1 MQQPF
6 FHSGGYID
14 PTKIKPITLTIEM
27 TQARDTLVRGY
38 VRQVVERMVDQI
50 MPKGTQFDLKLDEKQ
65 PLRRVVIESPLSP
78 SNGFSFEDNQEYAR
92 RCMKDSLNRGE
103 APYASHL
110 LYTQML
116 DDFDPEERKLGMEA
130 GFLWGEAAPT
140 VAVYTDRGM
149 SSGMIEGIKRAQARG
164 ARIEF
169 RSLGE
174 AQ

>member
-1 MQQPF
+1 MQSKEYIITPEMKAGYEAF
-6 FHSGGYID
+6 AGGAIRQIVGKSVD
-14 PTKIKPITLTIEM
+14 KML
-27 TQARDTLVRGY
+27 DTFLG
-38 VRQVVERMVDQI
+38 
-50 MPKGTQFDLKLDEKQ
+50 PKGTQFSLKLNEKQ
-65 PLRRVVIESPLSP
+65 PMRRVVIESPLSP
-78 SNGFSFEDNQEYAR
+78 SNGFSFEDNQEFAR
-92 RCMKDSLNRGE
+92 RCMKDSLDRGE

-116 DDFDPEERKLGMEA
+116 DDFDPAERKLGMEA
-130 GFLWGEAAPT
+130 GFVWGEAAQT

-169 RSLGE
+169 RTLGE

>member
-1 MQQPF
+1 MQTTNEYIITPEMKAGYSAF
-6 FHSGGYID
+6 TGGLIRQLVGKSVD
-14 PTKIKPITLTIEM
+14 KML
-27 TQARDTLVRGY
+27 DTWIG
-38 VRQVVERMVDQI
+38 
-50 MPKGTQFDLKLDEKQ
+50 PKGTQFTLPIDTTQ

-78 SNGFSFEDNQEYAR
+78 SNGHTFEDNQEYAR
-92 RCMKDSLNRGE
+92 RCMKDSLDRGE

-116 DDFDPEERKLGMEA
+116 DDFDAAERKLGMEA
-130 GFLWGEAAPT
+130 GFVWGEAAQT

-174 AQ
+174 AA

>member
-1 MQQPF
+1 MQNT
-6 FHSGGYID
+6 YI
-14 PTKIKPITLTIEM
+14 ITPEM
-27 TQARDTLVRGY
+27 NEARGVLIRGLVR
-38 VRQVVERMVDQI
+38 QIVEKTMAKI
-50 MPKGTQFDLKLDEKQ
+50 IPAGTQFDLKLDEKQ
-65 PLRRVVIESPLSP
+65 AMRRVVIESPLSP
-78 SNGFSFEDNQEYAR
+78 SNGHSFESNQEYAR
-92 RCMKDSLNRGE
+92 RCMSDSLKRGE

-130 GFLWGEAAPT
+130 GFLWGEAANT

-164 ARIEF
+164 ANIEF

-174 AQ
+174 AK